1 MPHRAVSGVLGKLA
15 IFSRLTF
22 AEPQAAVSRTAA
34 GIFPAA
40 GR

>member
-1 MPHRAVSGVLGKLA
+1 MPHRTASRVPGKLA

-40 GR
+40 TR